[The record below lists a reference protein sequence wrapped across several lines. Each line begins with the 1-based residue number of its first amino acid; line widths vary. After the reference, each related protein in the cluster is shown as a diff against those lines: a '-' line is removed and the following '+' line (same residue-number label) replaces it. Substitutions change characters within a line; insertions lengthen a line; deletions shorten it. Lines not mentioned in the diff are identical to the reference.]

1 MLNRRDA
8 LKQLCSSFVGL
19 SLLRNHQVST
29 ACAYGRVTKRYPPV
43 GAGGTDF
50 ISQRP
55 SLDKRNFVS
64 EAIEATIA
72 RVRKNIADAEL
83 AWMFENCFPNT
94 LDTTVH
100 HKMIDGK
107 PDTFVIT
114 GDIEAMWLRDSS
126 AQVHPYIPFAKED
139 KRLKDLL
146 AGVINRQTKCILI
159 DPYANAFNDGPK
171 GSYWEKDL
179 TVMKKELH
187 ERKYEL
193 DSICYPIRLAHSYW
207 KTTGDASVFN
217 KDWQA
222 ATKLIVKTMREQQRF
237 KNLGPYKFQRET
249 AVAYD
254 TVPLNG
260 YGNPTKPNG
269 LIHSVFRPSDDACVY
284 TMLIPSNFFAV
295 RALKMLSEIYFTELK
310 DKSFANECRAFADE
324 VNAALRKFAIA
335 RHPKHGTVYAY
346 EVDGFGNSLMMDD
359 ANVPSLLSLPY
370 LETISAKD
378 PIYQATRKFILSE
391 DNPFFFKGNAAE
403 GIGGPH
409 VGLRMIWH
417 LAIIMRAMT
426 STNDAEIIA
435 CLLMLKRTHA
445 GTGFMHE
452 SFDQDD
458 PNKFTRKWFAWAN
471 TLFGELIIKL
481 SSERPHVLKK
491 VF

>member
-1 MLNRRDA
+1 
-8 LKQLCSSFVGL
+8 
-19 SLLRNHQVST
+19 
-29 ACAYGRVTKRYPPV
+29 
-43 GAGGTDF
+43 
-50 ISQRP
+50 
-55 SLDKRNFVS
+55 
-64 EAIEATIA
+64 
-72 RVRKNIADAEL
+72 
-83 AWMFENCFPNT
+83 
-94 LDTTVH
+94 
-100 HKMIDGK
+100 
-107 PDTFVIT
+107 
-114 GDIEAMWLRDSS
+114 
-126 AQVHPYIPFAKED
+126 
-139 KRLKDLL
+139 
-146 AGVINRQTKCILI
+146 
-159 DPYANAFNDGPK
+159 
-171 GSYWEKDL
+171 
-179 TVMKKELH
+179 
-187 ERKYEL
+187 
-193 DSICYPIRLAHSYW
+193 
-207 KTTGDASVFN
+207 
-217 KDWQA
+217 
-222 ATKLIVKTMREQQRF
+222 
-237 KNLGPYKFQRET
+237 
-249 AVAYD
+249 
-254 TVPLNG
+254 
-260 YGNPTKPNG
+260 
-269 LIHSVFRPSDDACVY
+269 
-284 TMLIPSNFFAV
+284 
-295 RALKMLSEIYFTELK
+295 
-310 DKSFANECRAFADE
+310 